1 MGRSKPVRP
10 DLDQLFALPA
20 AAVTLQAGADLVPTG
35 LGSVCFASVEG
46 GAFKQLQRDVRQL
59 LDAGGE
65 RGGVP
70 VEFGQDEYDYTW
82 LVARH
87 RPEGLGELVND
98 LHAVNTLLEENGFG
112 PQLLCSLVGF
122 RASAPAAGPGPDGD
136 GGPDGDPGPEHGTG
150 QDARPDAEPATEPAT
165 EPGDAAD
172 SRPLALVYLY
182 KRGTFYPFAPQ
193 PGRQEKRDS
202 AVELQIRGL
211 LTDDLPIEPDL
222 GRWFPV
228 WGAPG
233 L

>member
-1 MGRSKPVRP
+1 MGLFDALLGRSKPVRP

-59 LDAGGE
+59 LDADQA
-65 RGGVP
+65 RGGIP
-70 VEFGQDEYDYTW
+70 VEFSQDGYGYTW

-87 RPEGLGELVND
+87 PPEELGEVVND

-122 RASAPAAGPGPDGD
+122 RA
-136 GGPDGDPGPEHGTG
+136 
-150 QDARPDAEPATEPAT
+150 AEPEAQTDP
-165 EPGDAAD
+165 
-172 SRPLALVYLY
+172 RPLALVYLY

-193 PGRQEKRDS
+193 PGRKEKRDS
-202 AVELQIRGL
+202 ALELQIRGL
-211 LTDDLPIEPDL
+211 LTDDLPTEPDL

>member
-1 MGRSKPVRP
+1 VGLLDALLGRSKPVRP

-46 GAFKQLQRDVRQL
+46 GAFQQLQRDVRQL
-59 LDAGGE
+59 LSAGGE
-65 RGGVP
+65 GAGDA

-82 LVARH
+82 LVTRH
-87 RPEGLGELVND
+87 PPQETGELVND

-122 RASAPAAGPGPDGD
+122 RAAEDAGDREEAGDTEARAGYAARTGYAEAAG
-136 GGPDGDPGPEHGTG
+136 
-150 QDARPDAEPATEPAT
+150 DA
-165 EPGDAAD
+165 GDAARRR
-172 SRPLALVYLY
+172 SLALVSLY
-182 KRGTFYPFAPQ
+182 KRGTFYPFAPR

-202 AVELQIRGL
+202 ALELQIRGL